1 MRCRS
6 PQPRSEPPEKVPDPL
21 DEEIGGRG
29 IECGQRAVHEEVL
42 IAGDVWTYPGELGF
56 YCRGNPQVYSFGSA
70 LSDRHSQY
78 DVWRPN
84 PAADAQVFRG
94 RTFVYVGTKELP
106 DAKRMF
112 DRVGPPVEV
121 IASDG
126 GVPVAAWKVWVF
138 CGYRGV
144 PPDLA
149 GRRVRGY

>member
-1 MRCRS
+1 VDRIRDCVRN
-6 PQPRSEPPEKVPDPL
+6 ETGEDP
-21 DEEIGGRG
+21 
-29 IECGQRAVHEEVL
+29 V
-42 IAGDVWTYPGELGF
+42 IATDDWTRPGELGF
-56 YCRGNPQVYSFGSA
+56 YCRANPRVYTFGPIVG
-70 LSDRHSQY
+70 DRHSQY

-84 PAADAQVFRG
+84 PTADAQVFRG

-106 DAKRMF
+106 DAERMF

-126 GVPVAAWKVWVF
+126 GVPVAAWKVWVMS
-138 CGYRGV
+138 GYRGA